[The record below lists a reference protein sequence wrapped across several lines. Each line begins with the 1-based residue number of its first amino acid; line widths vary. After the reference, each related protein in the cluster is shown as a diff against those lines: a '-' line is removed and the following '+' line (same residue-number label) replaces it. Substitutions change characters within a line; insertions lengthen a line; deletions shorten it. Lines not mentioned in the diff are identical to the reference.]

1 MLKLLE
7 EAVKTNEEDL
17 ELAKAGVIG
26 IRDSKEHN
34 VTADYSEKN
43 ASGIRIYACDAN
55 CDNCHCA
62 TF

>member
-34 VTADYSEKN
+34 VTAGVWDRY
-43 ASGIRIYACDAN
+43 
-55 CDNCHCA
+55 HL
-62 TF
+62 